1 MIADAIRQ
9 AQKMH
14 RTMIEQTY
22 DGTCSIYQMVHEK
35 DPDTRVTKQQERQ
48 MASGILCHLSFSGTL
63 SADAGETVTTVQ
75 QTIRLFLNPEQEIPP
90 GCRIEVSQQ
99 GRTESYGESGKAA
112 VYSSHQEIV
121 LELWKGYA

>member
-22 DGTCSIYQMVHEK
+22 DGICSIYQMVHEK

-48 MASGILCHLSFSGTL
+48 MASGILCHLSFSGTS
-63 SADAGETVTTVQ
+63 SADAGETVTTVS

-99 GRTESYGESGKAA
+99 GRTESYGQSGKAA

>member
-48 MASGILCHLSFSGTL
+48 MASGILCHLSFSGTP

-75 QTIRLFLNPEQEIPP
+75 QTIRLFLKYPSRDGQKAMARAEKRRFIR
-90 GCRIEVSQQ
+90 RIRKSFWSCGKDMHNAEM
-99 GRTESYGESGKAA
+99 GEM
-112 VYSSHQEIV
+112 
-121 LELWKGYA
+121 